1 MISITVNQ
9 IDGSKRTVTTTKESL
24 DRKVRRLFMFT
35 LEDIE
40 GMSENQ
46 VNEAITQVQKKIEH
60 NERCQDNYAVLNG
73 GEYSAKIWKEHDRL
87 CDTMERLCNRRR
99 AISAI

>member
-9 IDGSKRTVTTTKESL
+9 VDGSKRTVTTTKESL

-40 GMSENQ
+40 NMSEEE
-46 VNEAITQVQKKIEH
+46 VNMAIDQVQKKIEH

-87 CDTMERLCNRRR
+87 CDTMERLCQHRRSL
-99 AISAI
+99 A